1 MEVLLSEYVRWLIIL
16 ATIAAVIWVAYRVD
30 DAHKKGQLP
39 VGTSA
44 KRSALATAS
53 ATGLAA
59 TSVPMSVH
67 RAAVA
72 VVPPMPRV
80 LIVDDSKVVRIMLD
94 RLLSEQGFRV
104 TSAEDGVIAL
114 KKLEEGNFQLVITD
128 IEMPNLDGFGL
139 IRKIK
144 ENLQTSFIPI
154 IAMTGHSEFHL
165 DIGLCKDINGFIPKP
180 WNDGDVLRHA
190 QLLTGL
196 AKNRPPVT
204 A

>member
-1 MEVLLSEYVRWLIIL
+1 MEVLLSEYIRWLIIL
-16 ATIAAVIWVAYRVD
+16 GGIAAVIWVAYRVD
-30 DAHKKGQLP
+30 DAHKNAQLP
-39 VGTSA
+39 AGTSA
-44 KRSALATAS
+44 KGSALPMTS
-53 ATGLAA
+53 AAGLAA
-59 TSVPMSVH
+59 PGLPINVH
-67 RAAVA
+67 WADTA

-80 LIVDDSKVVRIMLD
+80 LIVDDSKVVRIMLE

-114 KKLEEGNFQLVITD
+114 KKLQEGNFQLVITD

-139 IRKIK
+139 IAKIK
-144 ENLQTSFIPI
+144 ENLKTSFIPI

>member
-1 MEVLLSEYVRWLIIL
+1 MEVLLSEYIRWLIIL
-16 ATIAAVIWVAYRVD
+16 GGIAAVIWVAYLVD
-30 DAHKKGQLP
+30 DAHRKAQPP

-44 KRSALATAS
+44 KGSPLPVTS
-53 ATGLAA
+53 ATGLVA
-59 TSVPMSVH
+59 TGLPISVH
-67 RAAVA
+67 WAPTA

-80 LIVDDSKVVRIMLD
+80 LIVDDSKVVRIMLE

-139 IRKIK
+139 ISRIK
-144 ENLQTSFIPI
+144 ENLKTSLIPI

-196 AKNRPPVT
+196 APPVT